1 MAVDLAA
8 YEIELIPIHVMFLG
22 LMSNIFQT
30 EIKAAA
36 GETVETSKLHLES
49 IRLDFLPAEL
59 LQQNTPTSPASR
71 RSVSSLFVTFNEFSQ
86 LLVS

>member
-8 YEIELIPIHVMFLG
+8 YKIELIPIHVII

>member
-8 YEIELIPIHVMFLG
+8 YKIELIPIHVII

-36 GETVETSKLHLES
+36 GETVGTSKLHLES
-49 IRLDFLPAEL
+49 I
-59 LQQNTPTSPASR
+59 
-71 RSVSSLFVTFNEFSQ
+71 
-86 LLVS
+86 

>member
-8 YEIELIPIHVMFLG
+8 YEIEPIPIHVII
-22 LMSNIFQT
+22 LMSNIFPT

-36 GETVETSKLHLES
+36 GETVGTSKLHLES
-49 IRLDFLPAEL
+49 IRLDFFPPEL
-59 LQQNTPTSPASR
+59 LQQNTPASPASR

>member
-8 YEIELIPIHVMFLG
+8 YKIELIPIHVII

-36 GETVETSKLHLES
+36 GETVGTSKLHLES
-49 IRLDFLPAEL
+49 IRLDFLPPEL
-59 LQQNTPTSPASR
+59 LQRNTPTSPASR
-71 RSVSSLFVTFNEFSQ
+71 RSVSSLFVTFNKFSQ